1 MCIWNI
7 INIRKE
13 RAMPKKNIK
22 EEKKLNPCDF
32 ILCITVALLLSLGIV
47 MVLSASSPSSLS
59 ETESSYTYVIK
70 QLQSA
75 ILGIVLM
82 IFISRIDYRILK
94 NKKIYLA
101 AYIVSVGI
109 LFLVLV
115 PGIGKSVNGARRW
128 IKLGITFQPS
138 EITKVGLIVFFAAI
152 LTENRDKLKNIKTG
166 FFAPLAFVMIPALIL
181 LLVQN
186 HLSVV
191 IVLVVVV
198 SVMMLMAGSK
208 LSHFATFGS
217 IGAVLGSIGLYIM
230 AKYTESGSFRIKR
243 ITSFLNPWAD
253 AKGAGWQVIQSL
265 YAIGSGGLF
274 GVGLGDSKQKYLY
287 IPEPHNDFIFA
298 VLAEELGFFGCVIV
312 ILLFAIFIWRGILI
326 AMKAPD
332 MFGSLLAIGITTLI
346 GIQAIINIAVVTSS
360 IPNTGMPLPFFSY
373 GGTSLVILLC
383 SVGILL
389 NISRQ
394 SKKV

>member
-1 MCIWNI
+1 
-7 INIRKE
+7 
-13 RAMPKKNIK
+13 MPKKNIK
-22 EEKKLNPCDF
+22 EGKKLNPCDF

-75 ILGIVLM
+75 ILGIALM

-138 EITKVGLIVFFAAI
+138 EITKVGIIIFFAAI

-166 FFAPLAFVMIPALIL
+166 FFAPLAFVLIPALIL

-243 ITSFLNPWAD
+243 ITSFLDPWAD